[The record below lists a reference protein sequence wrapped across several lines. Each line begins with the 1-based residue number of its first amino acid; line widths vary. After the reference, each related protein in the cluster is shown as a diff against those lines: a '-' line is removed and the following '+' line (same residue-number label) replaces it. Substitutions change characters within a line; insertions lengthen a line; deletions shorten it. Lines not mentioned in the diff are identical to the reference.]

1 MDKLTYRKQK
11 PGKKEHW
18 TGWAFIALP
27 IIGFTMFTA
36 LSMLVSVFYSFTD
49 FNPVRDEITKFTFQN
64 YERIFTDEEFWNA
77 CLNTVIFLVTIPL
90 GMC

>member
-1 MDKLTYRKQK
+1 MDKLVYRKQK
-11 PGKKEHW
+11 PGRKEHW

-49 FNPVRDEITKFTFQN
+49 FNPVRD
-64 YERIFTDEEFWNA
+64 
-77 CLNTVIFLVTIPL
+77 
-90 GMC
+90 